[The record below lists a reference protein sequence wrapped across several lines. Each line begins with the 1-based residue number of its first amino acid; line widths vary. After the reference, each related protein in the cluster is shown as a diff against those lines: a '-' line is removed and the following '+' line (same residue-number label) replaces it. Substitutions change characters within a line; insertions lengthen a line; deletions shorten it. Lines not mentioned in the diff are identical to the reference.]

1 LRKDHLV
8 KLILL
13 SFWERKKIKE
23 GIYKALKSYL
33 EGEGSK
39 KRRMGDPLILNLI
52 LIMRIYLITI

>member
-1 LRKDHLV
+1 V

-52 LIMRIYLITI
+52 LIMRIYLVTF